1 MDLMYRNASRLDARD
16 YASGYLYLALN
27 IGEQMLMCGAE
38 VHRVEDCIRR
48 ICTAY
53 GAVRVDVFSITSSIV
68 VTMYGPDFGSLTQT
82 RRISRQNTDMYRL
95 DRLNQLSRDICSAV
109 PPLSEAAD
117 ELKAIKKL
125 SPLFR
130 RCAADSLR
138 RGVGVFYGVFR
149 RQLAGCCGIG
159 NSGNDFDVSGT
170 SAGEL

>member
-1 MDLMYRNASRLDARD
+1 MRKCPRTVKGYFAAAGSLRD
-16 YASGYLYLALN
+16 SGERGIGKQDSYGFNVQKRIPAGCERYASGYLYLALN

-95 DRLNQLSRDICSAV
+95 DRLNQLSVISA
-109 PPLSEAAD
+109 AWYR
-117 ELKAIKKL
+117 L
-125 SPLFR
+125 SPR
-130 RCAADSLR
+130 RR
-138 RGVGVFYGVFR
+138 
-149 RQLAGCCGIG
+149 
-159 NSGNDFDVSGT
+159 T
-170 SAGEL
+170 S